1 MTTVTKQTL
10 GMHWN
15 DLLALKVSNHAEK
28 DSVTS
33 DIFFLLRQNKTI

>member
-33 DIFFLLRQNKTI
+33 DFKDGTSFFC